1 MAIRTGSSNIQTKH
15 DYADILIAIITGL
28 MLVHVTLYLCIMPFV
43 RTLAAGNDFV
53 VYWATGQQL
62 AHHSNPYD
70 WNAMMRIEHS
80 AGLAAG
86 RQGGLMRNPPWGL
99 ILAWP
104 LGFAGLQVGA
114 VLWSLAQLTSLMVS
128 IHTLWRMHGS
138 PRTSLI
144 WLGVAFAPALLC
156 LITGQTS
163 VFLLLGFVQFLRLHR
178 SHPFRA
184 GASLWLCTL
193 KPHLFLPI
201 GIVLLAWILV
211 SKKYRL
217 LAGATVAMAASC
229 LAVAFIDPAAW
240 AEYARMMR
248 NAGIESE
255 HILCL
260 SVALRLWLSPQRL
273 WLNYLPTAVGCT
285 WALGYFWP
293 RRHTWDWMRNGSP
306 LMLTSLVTAPYAWI
320 SDGSLA
326 IPALLQ
332 GAYLTRSRML
342 LVVLASASVLIE
354 IELFC
359 GFKLDSPLYLWTAPA
374 WLGWYLL
381 ATRIKRTEAKQNRIT
396 TLKIAE
402 TPHRAM
408 GSL

>member
-1 MAIRTGSSNIQTKH
+1 
-15 DYADILIAIITGL
+15 
-28 MLVHVTLYLCIMPFV
+28 
-43 RTLAAGNDFV
+43 
-53 VYWATGQQL
+53 
-62 AHHSNPYD
+62 
-70 WNAMMRIEHS
+70 
-80 AGLAAG
+80 
-86 RQGGLMRNPPWGL
+86 
-99 ILAWP
+99 
-104 LGFAGLQVGA
+104 
-114 VLWSLAQLTSLMVS
+114 
-128 IHTLWRMHGS
+128 
-138 PRTSLI
+138 
-144 WLGVAFAPALLC
+144 
-156 LITGQTS
+156 
-163 VFLLLGFVQFLRLHR
+163 
-178 SHPFRA
+178 
-184 GASLWLCTL
+184 
-193 KPHLFLPI
+193 LFLPI